1 MDTSTAVAIGITA
14 ACAGLLPLRG
24 GLLAAASVWAALTG
38 FVHNAYGELT
48 FSSADLL
55 RLGALLAVPVAVAAV
70 RLGLRWSKALRR
82 ELDED
87 DPYGFTAEVHA
98 SWDRV
103 RRGVR

>member
-1 MDTSTAVAIGITA
+1 MAVAIGITA

-48 FSSADLL
+48 LDAADLL
-55 RLGALLAVPVAVAAV
+55 RLGALLAVPVAVSLV
-70 RLGLRWSKALRR
+70 RLAARWARALRR
-82 ELDED
+82 ELGEE